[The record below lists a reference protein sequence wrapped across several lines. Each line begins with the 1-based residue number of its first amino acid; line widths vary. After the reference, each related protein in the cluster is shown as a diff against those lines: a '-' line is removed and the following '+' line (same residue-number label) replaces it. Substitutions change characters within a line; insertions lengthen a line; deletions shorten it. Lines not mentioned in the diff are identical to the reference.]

1 MVVKG
6 GLSFYNC
13 LYLVYGHFFQGI
25 EVYGIGLSCVKYI
38 GCYSLSLGASVV
50 DAIDG
55 DTLCATWLKGRA
67 YGCSSQMGAA

>member
-13 LYLVYGHFFQGI
+13 LYLVYGHFFQCI

-38 GCYSLSLGASVV
+38 GRYSLSLGTGVV
-50 DAIDG
+50 DAFDG

>member
-25 EVYGIGLSCVKYI
+25 EVYGIGISRIKYI
-38 GCYSLSLGASVV
+38 GRYCLSLDASVV
-50 DAIDG
+50 DAFDG